1 MFLWLCYL
9 FNEEWVAYV
18 IAPSRGKAKKMFFD
32 HFNDGMIFYTDVR
45 ARKVKPADGFSPK
58 VCDMQC
64 EDLDALGVHYIN
76 DEEQFDEMW
85 EVDDED

>member
-32 HFNDGMIFYTDVR
+32 HFNDGTIYYTDVR

-58 VCDMQC
+58 VCDTQC
-64 EDLDALGVHYIN
+64 VELDRLGVQYVE
-76 DEEQFDEMW
+76 DEYSEGNW
-85 EVDDED
+85 L